1 MQTIKLLLVLTTFLG
16 SFALWAA
23 EIGRVVSLR
32 GEVLRS
38 NAERGVASEPLKAGS
53 HLYEGDE
60 LNSKERSFARI
71 LMKDETLFQV
81 GPETSM
87 QFEKF
92 EFIAKDDRQA
102 NYKLNSGRLRSLIT
116 QQAKDGDLTI
126 TTPTAS
132 MGIRGTEIL
141 SDVYRVGDDVRTD
154 IALLSGRLDV
164 AANVQGGDRRVV
176 SLQPGQ
182 VFETSRGLDAQA
194 VSDVQVR
201 NLPRQTMEAL
211 RLSEGRGGHTFLF
224 DAQAAQNPRMR
235 ETARFDLRMEAPSSR
250 GDSEEGGA
258 EPRRVPAGSPEAAP
272 IERQRGGEAQPSDE
286 RSQIAP
292 QRLDGSRD
300 AAASDSE
307 ARLQPLETR
316 KAADDGIVKLDTR
329 TTSFDEPVKLDTR
342 TSSFDEPVKLDTRTS
357 SFDEPVKLDTRTS
370 SFDEPVKLDTRTSS
384 FDEPVKLDTRTSSF
398 DEPIKLDTTFS
409 SSFDESTTIKTRD
422 SSIYDSTI
430 TFDSKTTYYEDES
443 LIKLDTRDKTLYD
456 DSLTF
461 DSSTSLYDDSL
472 SIKTRDATFSDDS
485 FTIDSKTSLY
495 DDTSTLDTRIILMD
509 DSSTK
514 LSIYDDSLYKTTSTI
529 DDSSTMLIDATI
541 KETERT
547 ISSTTMETETTI
559 TQETTKTLKTTED
572 TTLKTIDDGGD
583 MLRLR

>member
-370 SFDEPVKLDTRTSS
+370 SFDEP
-384 FDEPVKLDTRTSSF
+384 
-398 DEPIKLDTTFS
+398 IKLDTTFS